1 MTDNKITAIVLA
13 AGSGSRMHSDIPK
26 QYMLLRGKPLIYY
39 SIKAFEDSG
48 VDDIILVAAPDSVEY
63 CRKEIVEKYAFSKV
77 RAVVTGGSERYLSVY
92 EGLRACTGTDYVLIH
107 DGARPLIDGGSISR
121 SIDAVKTE
129 KACVL
134 ATPVKDTIK
143 KADSDGYVADTPD
156 RSVLW
161 AVQTPQS
168 FSYELITEAYA
179 RIFDAEKSGK
189 TLPPITDDAMI
200 VEHMMSQKVKL
211 IEGNY
216 KNIKV
221 TTPEDIPLAEIF
233 LK

>member
-77 RAVVTGGSERYLSVY
+77 GAVVPGGSERYLSVY

-107 DGARPLIDGGSISR
+107 DGARPLVDGESISR

-143 KADSDGYVADTPD
+143 MADSDGYVADTPD
-156 RSVLW
+156 RSILW

-168 FSYELITEAYA
+168 FSYELIMEAYA
-179 RIFDAEKSGK
+179 RVFDAEKVGK
-189 TLPPITDDAMI
+189 ALPPITDDAMI

>member
-1 MTDNKITAIVLA
+1 
-13 AGSGSRMHSDIPK
+13 
-26 QYMLLRGKPLIYY
+26 MLLRGKPLIYY
-39 SIKAFEDSG
+39 SIKAFEDSA

-77 RAVVTGGSERYLSVY
+77 RAVVPGGSERYLSVY

-107 DGARPLIDGGSISR
+107 DGARPLIDGESISR

-143 KADSDGYVADTPD
+143 MADSDGYVADTPD
-156 RSVLW
+156 RSILW

-168 FSYELITEAYA
+168 FSYELITEAYD
-179 RIFDAEKSGK
+179 RIFDAEKVGK
-189 TLPPITDDAMI
+189 ALPPITDDAMI